1 MGIEYTAGNDTNCI
15 NIKITPA
22 VAEDIAKLAKLYDD
36 LNDFLAAGQN
46 YPGWIKGVYPTYK
59 DAENG
64 FLEGNLFVAKQ
75 NNTIAGSVI
84 LSHHPEPA
92 YSKAKWLI
100 DCDYSQVLVIH
111 TLAVHSGCLSQG
123 IGKCL
128 MAFALRYAR
137 ETDMHSIRLDVYEN
151 NTPAIRLY
159 ETCNYTYIDTV
170 DLGLAEYGL
179 DRFRLYEL
187 LV

>member
-1 MGIEYTAGNDTNCI
+1 MNIQIAPAIE
-15 NIKITPA
+15 K
-22 VAEDIAKLAKLYDD
+22 DIAELAKLYDD
-36 LNDFLAAGQN
+36 LNDFLAAGRN

-64 FLEGNLFVAKQ
+64 FFENNLFVAKH
-75 NNTIAGSVI
+75 NKAIVGSVI
-84 LSHHPEPA
+84 LNHHPEPA
-92 YSKAKWLI
+92 YSKANWLI
-100 DCDYSQVLVIH
+100 DCDYSHVIVIH
-111 TLAVHSGCLSQG
+111 TLVVHPNCLSQG
-123 IGKCL
+123 VGKGL
-128 MAFALRYAR
+128 MDFALRYAKKS
-137 ETDMHSIRLDVYEN
+137 DMRSIRLDVYEN

-159 ETCNYTYIDTV
+159 EACGYTYIDTV